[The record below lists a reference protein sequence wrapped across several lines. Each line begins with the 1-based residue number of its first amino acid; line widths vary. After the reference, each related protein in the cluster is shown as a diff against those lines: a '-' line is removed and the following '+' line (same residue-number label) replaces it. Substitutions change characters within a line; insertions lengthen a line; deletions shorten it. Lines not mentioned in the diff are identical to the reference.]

1 MSSFVKV
8 VENKILEAINKLGY
22 DTDKVLLSNSNK
34 PELGQFQFNGV
45 MAIAKRNG
53 KNPVELANA
62 LVNVLKDDTCFK
74 SLSVAGPGF
83 INITF
88 SDDYLV
94 SYMNECSEDFNRF
107 LDFEDSKTIFI
118 DYGGANA
125 AKALHVGHMRSPNI
139 GEALKRLS
147 LLYGHKVIGDVH
159 LGDVGRQSGMV
170 ISELQLEQ
178 PNLPYFKEDYKE
190 CNEPLNLTIEDLGR
204 LYPAASN
211 KAKEDESRMEEVR
224 RITALVDKGEKRYL
238 DLWKKIVDIS
248 SIEIKNT
255 YDKLNCTFDL
265 WEGEL
270 DSYKYIDETLSV
282 LKPYMYESEGAYV
295 IDVKKDDDKLEIPP
309 LIVVKTDGST
319 IYATRDLAT
328 MHSRMKRFNPDE
340 IWYVVDKRQGMY
352 FEQCFRAA
360 YKSGLVK
367 EDTKLE
373 FFGFGTLNGKDGKP
387 FKTRDGG
394 VMTLDSFIDMVKETA
409 QSKLK
414 DEIVGKEREDLVNK
428 IAIAILKFGDLLPI
442 RNTDYNFDLDKFS
455 SVEGKTGP
463 YILYTAVRIKSIFN
477 KLDNVGNEKITLIS
491 SKEEENLIVKLI
503 ELTKVLKS
511 AFDEKNTGV
520 ICDYLFNLCNLY
532 NKFYNEHNIVNE
544 KDPSVKSSWI
554 ALSRLVYQVIE
565 KLLDILAIE
574 IPERM

>member
-1 MSSFVKV
+1 MDIFVKAYELNEYLKSLQIIKDV
-8 VENKILEAINKLGY
+8 YEAEQNMENDL
-22 DTDKVLLSNSNK
+22 DTKVLIQK
-34 PELGQFQFNGV
+34 YQD
-45 MAIAKRNG
+45 AITNYNDAVRYK
-53 KNPVELANA
+53 L
-62 LVNVLKDDTCFK
+62 DITSYQK
-74 SLSVAGPGF
+74 SLSE
-83 INITF
+83 T
-88 SDDYLV
+88 
-94 SYMNECSEDFNRF
+94 
-107 LDFEDSKTIFI
+107 K
-118 DYGGANA
+118 AN
-125 AKALHVGHMRSPNI
+125 LYSSP
-139 GEALKRLS
+139 
-147 LLYGHKVIGDVH
+147 
-159 LGDVGRQSGMV
+159 
-170 ISELQLEQ
+170 
-178 PNLPYFKEDYKE
+178 
-190 CNEPLNLTIEDLGR
+190 
-204 LYPAASN
+204 
-211 KAKEDESRMEEVR
+211 
-224 RITALVDKGEKRYL
+224 
-238 DLWKKIVDIS
+238 
-248 SIEIKNT
+248 
-255 YDKLNCTFDL
+255 
-265 WEGEL
+265 
-270 DSYKYIDETLSV
+270 
-282 LKPYMYESEGAYV
+282 
-295 IDVKKDDDKLEIPP
+295 
-309 LIVVKTDGST
+309 
-319 IYATRDLAT
+319 
-328 MHSRMKRFNPDE
+328 
-340 IWYVVDKRQGMY
+340 
-352 FEQCFRAA
+352 
-360 YKSGLVK
+360 LVK
-367 EDTKLE
+367 EY
-373 FFGFGTLNGKDGKP
+373 LNGKDGKP